1 MSVGIRPIDYLEGL
15 QATEP
20 DLASDIAELASFYQ
34 RKLWHQLTVKIE
46 SCFNSAGFN
55 KGSLPVSLF
64 QSFISDF
71 AHKINLLRL
80 AHFAVHASKYCS
92 NPASSIE
99 LLSATK
105 VKLEEMKVA
114 HRAAEPT
121 LFLNMHIAQYKI
133 ETGALPEAKVF
144 VEAGKETLERISD
157 VDPSVSAA
165 VHFVASLYYK
175 GISNYAE
182 FYRSTLMYLS
192 FVSSDSLPED
202 FKVRMAVDVSLA
214 ALLGEGIYSFGQLL
228 QHPIAAALDNGPH
241 QWLHDMLK
249 VFNEGNLHEYDELCT
264 RHAAQL
270 NAQPAL
276 VSHERR
282 LREKI
287 TLMCL
292 VEMVSSLPAEERKIS
307 LADVGSRTKLD
318 SDGVEFL
325 LMKALS
331 LHLVEGSLDQVEG
344 SVHISW
350 VQPRILTKPQ
360 IQGLK
365 DRLDVWISKV
375 ASAAV
380 TLENESGGVV
390 TV

>member
-1 MSVGIRPIDYLEGL
+1 MLSRNRPLDYLEEL
-15 QATEP
+15 QTSEP
-20 DLASDIAELASFYQ
+20 DLASDIAELASWYQ
-34 RKLWHQLTVKIE
+34 RKLWHQLTMKLE

-55 KGSLPVSLF
+55 KGCLPVDLF

-71 AHKINLLRL
+71 AHKINLLKL

-92 NPASSIE
+92 SPTSSIE
-99 LLSATK
+99 LLNATK

-121 LFLNMHIAQYKI
+121 LFLNMHIAQYNI
-133 ETGALPEAKVF
+133 ETGDLPEAKAL
-144 VEAGKETLERISD
+144 VEAGKETLERLSD

-175 GISNYAE
+175 GISNYSE

-202 FKVRMAVDVSLA
+202 FKIRMAVDVSLA

-228 QHPIAAALDNGPH
+228 QHPLAAALDNGPH
-241 QWLHDMLK
+241 KWLHDMLK
-249 VFNEGNLHEYDELCT
+249 VFNEGNLHEYDQLCS

-276 VSHERR
+276 VAHERR

-287 TLMCL
+287 TLMSV
-292 VEMVSSLPAEERKIS
+292 VEMVLSLPAEERRIS
-307 LADVGSRTKLD
+307 FAEMGSRTKLD
-318 SDGVEFL
+318 TDGVEFL

-331 LHLVEGSLDQVEG
+331 LHLVEGSVDQVEG
-344 SVHISW
+344 IVHVSW

-360 IQGLK
+360 IHGVK
-365 DRLDVWISKV
+365 DRLDSWISKV

-390 TV
+390 AV